1 MAKSDTM
8 TIDDKKLSTS
18 LGSMHQLEQELKG
31 NYHALNELRQLQ
43 MLFEYYSEKL
53 LDKTNQLEKSNKE
66 LQKQTQR
73 AKQLSKIGELASNL
87 THNLRNPLGVI
98 SSTVKIIEV
107 TSKDSLD
114 EKTLSR
120 LARIADSATNM
131 SHQIEDVLNFVR
143 KKPLDIEKVSL
154 LTLLQSAVN
163 NIETPERV
171 TIHLP
176 DNEIL
181 LECDFSKLSVVFMN
195 LITNSIQAIED
206 TGFIHIKINEDSGTV
221 TIEIEDSGSGIPSEL
236 LPKIFDSLF
245 TTKAAGIGLGLAYCK
260 STVEQ
265 HNGTLTVKNNPTT
278 FTIKIPK
285 T

>member
-1 MAKSDTM
+1 M
-8 TIDDKKLSTS
+8 TLDDKKLSTS
-18 LGSMHQLEQELKG
+18 LDSMWQLEQELKG

-43 MLFEYYSEKL
+43 MLFESYSEKL
-53 LDKTNQLEKSNKE
+53 SEKTNQLEKSNKE

-73 AKQLSKIGELASNL
+73 AENLAKIGELASSL

-98 SSTVKIIEV
+98 TSTVKIIEV

-120 LARIADSATNM
+120 LSRITNSANNM
-131 SHQIEDVLNFVR
+131 FQQIEDVLNFVR

-154 LTLLQSAVN
+154 PTLLQSAVN

-171 TIHLP
+171 TINLP

-181 LECDFSKLSVVFMN
+181 LECDFSKLVIVFMN
-195 LITNSIQAIED
+195 LITNSIQAIEN

-245 TTKAAGIGLGLAYCK
+245 TTKAAGTGLGLAYCK
-260 STVEQ
+260 SIVEQ
-265 HNGTLTVKNNPTT
+265 HNGTITVKNNPTT
-278 FTIKIPK
+278 FTIKLPGN
-285 T
+285 

>member
-1 MAKSDTM
+1 
-8 TIDDKKLSTS
+8 
-18 LGSMHQLEQELKG
+18 
-31 NYHALNELRQLQ
+31 
-43 MLFEYYSEKL
+43 MLFESYSEKL
-53 LDKTNQLEKSNKE
+53 SEKTNQLEKSNKE

-73 AKQLSKIGELASNL
+73 AENLAKIGELASSL

-98 SSTVKIIEV
+98 TSTVKIIEV

-120 LARIADSATNM
+120 LSRITNSANNM
-131 SHQIEDVLNFVR
+131 FQQIEDVLNFVR

-171 TIHLP
+171 TINLP

-181 LECDFSKLSVVFMN
+181 LECDFSKLVIVFMN
-195 LITNSIQAIED
+195 LITNSIQAIEN
-206 TGFIHIKINEDSGTV
+206 TGFIHIRINEDSGTV

-245 TTKAAGIGLGLAYCK
+245 TTKAAGTGLGLVYCK
-260 STVEQ
+260 SIVEQ
-265 HNGTLTVKNNPTT
+265 HNGTITVKNNPTT
-278 FTIKIPK
+278 FTIKLPGN
-285 T
+285 

>member
-1 MAKSDTM
+1 M

-18 LGSMHQLEQELKG
+18 LDSIQQLEQELKG

-53 LDKTNQLEKSNKE
+53 IDKTNQLEKSNEE

-73 AKQLSKIGELASNL
+73 AEHLAKIGELASSL

-98 SSTVKIIEV
+98 TSTVKIIEA
-107 TSKDSLD
+107 TSKDTLD

-120 LARIADSATNM
+120 LARITDSAANM
-131 SHQIEDVLNFVR
+131 FKQIEDVLNFVR

-154 LTLLQSAVN
+154 PTLLQSAIN
-163 NIETPERV
+163 NIETLERV

-181 LECDFSKLSVVFMN
+181 LECDPSKLTVVFMN
-195 LITNSIQAIED
+195 LITNSIQAIENIGD
-206 TGFIHIKINEDSGTV
+206 IHIKINEDSETV
-221 TIEIEDSGSGIPSEL
+221 TIEIEDSGTGIPSEL

-245 TTKAAGIGLGLAYCK
+245 TTKAAGTGLGLAYCK

-285 T
+285 TLN

>member
-1 MAKSDTM
+1 MNEKN
-8 TIDDKKLSTS
+8 LSTS
-18 LGSMHQLEQELKG
+18 LDSMRQLEQELKG

-43 MLFEYYSEKL
+43 LLLESYSEKL
-53 LDKTNQLEKSNKE
+53 LEKTNQLEKSNKE

-73 AKQLSKIGELASNL
+73 AESLAKIGELASNL

-98 SSTVKIIEV
+98 TSTVKIIEV

-120 LARIADSATNM
+120 LSRITKSANNM
-131 SHQIEDVLNFVR
+131 FQQIEDVLNFVR

-154 LTLLQSAVN
+154 PTLLQSAVN

-171 TIHLP
+171 TINLP

-181 LECDFSKLSVVFMN
+181 LECDFSKLVVVFMN
-195 LITNSIQAIED
+195 LITNSIQAIEN
-206 TGFIHIKINEDSGTV
+206 TGFIHIRINEDSGTV

-245 TTKAAGIGLGLAYCK
+245 TTKAAGTGLGLVYCK
-260 STVEQ
+260 SIVEQ
-265 HNGTLTVKNNPTT
+265 HNGTITVKNNPTT
-278 FTIKIPK
+278 FTIKLPGN
-285 T
+285 

>member
-1 MAKSDTM
+1 M
-8 TIDDKKLSTS
+8 TLDDKKLSTS
-18 LGSMHQLEQELKG
+18 LDSMWQLEQELKG

-43 MLFEYYSEKL
+43 LLLESYSEKL
-53 LDKTNQLEKSNKE
+53 LEKTNQLEKSNKE

-73 AKQLSKIGELASNL
+73 AESLAKIGELASNL

-98 SSTVKIIEV
+98 TSTVKIIEV

-120 LARIADSATNM
+120 LSRITNSANNM
-131 SHQIEDVLNFVR
+131 FQQIEDVLNFVR

-154 LTLLQSAVN
+154 PTLLQSAVN

-171 TIHLP
+171 TINLP

-181 LECDFSKLSVVFMN
+181 LECDFSKLVIVFMN
-195 LITNSIQAIED
+195 LITNSIQAIEN

-245 TTKAAGIGLGLAYCK
+245 TTKAAGTGLGLVYCK
-260 STVEQ
+260 SIVEQ
-265 HNGTLTVKNNPTT
+265 HNGTITVKNNPTT
-278 FTIKIPK
+278 FTIKLPGN
-285 T
+285 

>member
-1 MAKSDTM
+1 M

-18 LGSMHQLEQELKG
+18 LDSIQQLELELKG
-31 NYHALNELRQLQ
+31 NYHALNELRQLSI
-43 MLFEYYSEKL
+43 LFEYYNEKLSEK
-53 LDKTNQLEKSNKE
+53 THQLEKSNEE

-73 AKQLSKIGELASNL
+73 AEHLTKIGELASSL

-98 SSTVKIIEV
+98 ATTVKIIEA
-107 TSKDSLD
+107 TSKDTLD

-120 LARIADSATNM
+120 LARITDSATNM
-131 SHQIEDVLNFVR
+131 LHQIEDVLNFVR
-143 KKPLDIEKVSL
+143 KKPLDIEKSSL
-154 LTLLQSAVN
+154 SELLQSAIN
-163 NIETPERV
+163 NIETTERV

-181 LECDFSKLSVVFMN
+181 LECDPSKLAVVFMN
-195 LITNSIQAIED
+195 LITNSIQAIEN
-206 TGFIHIKINEDSGTV
+206 TGDIHIRTTEDSGTV
-221 TIEIEDSGSGIPSEL
+221 TIELEDSGTGIPSEL
-236 LPKIFDSLF
+236 LPKIFDPLF
-245 TTKAAGIGLGLAYCK
+245 TTKATGTGLGLAYCK

>member
-1 MAKSDTM
+1 MDEKN
-8 TIDDKKLSTS
+8 LSTS
-18 LGSMHQLEQELKG
+18 LDSMRQLEQELKG

-43 MLFEYYSEKL
+43 VLFEYYSEKL
-53 LDKTNQLEKSNKE
+53 LDKTNQLEKSNEE

-73 AKQLSKIGELASNL
+73 AEHLAKIGELASNL

-154 LTLLQSAVN
+154 LTLLQSAIN
-163 NIETPERV
+163 NIETTERV

-195 LITNSIQAIED
+195 LITNSIQAIEN
-206 TGFIHIKINEDSGTV
+206 TGDIHIRTTEDSGTV
-221 TIEIEDSGSGIPSEL
+221 TIEIEDSGPGIPSEL

-245 TTKAAGIGLGLAYCK
+245 TTKSTGIGLGLAYCK

-265 HNGTLTVKNNPTT
+265 HNGTLTAKNNPTT

-285 T
+285 TQN